1 MCGICGVIGIHK
13 SPRAEEITRR
23 MMGALQHR
31 GPDEEG
37 ILVAPLA
44 ALGMR
49 RLSIIDL
56 PGGSQPVFNETR
68 DVAVV
73 FNGEIYNFP
82 QLRKKLEGLGHSF
95 RTHSDTEVIVHA
107 YEEWGEQCLR
117 ELRGMFAF
125 AIWDTRPSGASG
137 GRFGDASRPARI
149 FLARDRLGIK
159 PLYYAAVDG
168 ALLFSSEVRSLLA
181 SGRVQ
186 PRLSPDSLEA
196 YLTFGSVVEPSTLVE
211 GVFSVPPA
219 HCLAFSADA
228 PPAKPS
234 PQPYW
239 IYSDAVVQRDEGP
252 KPRNIQ
258 EAAKQLRPLLEET
271 VRDHL
276 IADVPLG
283 VFLSSGLDSTSLV
296 ALGSR
301 FQSDLHTF
309 TVIFPEQRFSEAKIS
324 REIAKRFKTRH
335 QEVLLDSDTLA
346 TQLDDAVES
355 LDQPTMDGLNTYFVS
370 RAARQ
375 GGLKVALSGLGSDE
389 IFGGYST
396 FASTPRASLVAGIG
410 RWIPGPFRRLTAG
423 AAVRIA
429 SGDAVRKAAAAWR
442 SPMDF
447 PHAYYFTRLLFT
459 PFRVQRLLAPYFESK
474 GYSNSHENIWRERM
488 RETARQAGRLDSFTA
503 VSCFE
508 LQSYMVNTLLR
519 DTDSASMANSL
530 EVRVPFLDHRLVEYV
545 GRLPKRSKYKR
556 GIPKALLVEALSD
569 LLPDEVV
576 DQPKRTFTLPWDVW
590 LRGSLGARVARDLA
604 NLATPLQQYLNP
616 RSVQGAW
623 QNFAIGQTN
632 WSRPWSL
639 YVLNEW
645 VRRHVTDAASHPV
658 STAVAVHISAA
669 SASASKMRS

>member
-1 MCGICGVIGIHK
+1 MCGICGVIGIQR
-13 SPRAEEITRR
+13 SELAEEITRR
-23 MMGALQHR
+23 MMGALTHR
-31 GPDEEG
+31 GPDEDG
-37 ILVAPLA
+37 ILVAPSA

-56 PGGSQPVFNETR
+56 PGGHQPVFNETGN
-68 DVAVV
+68 VAVV
-73 FNGEIYNFP
+73 YNGEIYNFQ
-82 QLRKKLEGLGHSF
+82 QLRRTLEGLGHAF

-117 ELRGMFAF
+117 ELRGMFAI
-125 AIWDTRPSGASG
+125 AIWDARSSGSSG
-137 GRFGDASRPARI
+137 EAARGTRI

-159 PLYYAAVDG
+159 PLYYTVADG

-181 SGRVQ
+181 SGRIQ
-186 PRLSPDSLEA
+186 PRLSPDCLEA

-211 GVFSVPPA
+211 GIFSIPPG

-234 PQPYW
+234 PKPYW
-239 IYSDAVVQRDEGP
+239 IYSDAVLQQDGP
-252 KPRNIQ
+252 KPKNFQ

-276 IADVPLG
+276 ISDVPLG
-283 VFLSSGLDSTSLV
+283 VFLSSGLDSTTLV

-309 TVIFPEQRFSEAKIS
+309 TVVFPEQRFSEAKVS
-324 REIAKRFKTRH
+324 RETAKRFKTRH
-335 QEVLLDSDTLA
+335 QEVLLAPDILVA
-346 TQLDDAVES
+346 QLEDAVNS

-375 GGLKVALSGLGSDE
+375 AGLKVALSGLGSDE

-396 FASTPRASLVAGIG
+396 FVSTPRAAFVAGLG
-410 RWIPGPFRRLTAG
+410 RWIPGPFRRMTAG

-429 SGDAVRKAAAAWR
+429 AGDAVRKAAAAWR
-442 SPMDF
+442 SPRDF
-447 PHAYYFTRLLFT
+447 PHAYFFTRLLFT
-459 PFRVQRLLAPYFESK
+459 PSRVRRLLAPYYESS
-474 GYSNSHENIWRERM
+474 GYIKHDNPWRERM
-488 RETARQAGRLDSFTA
+488 RETARQARQLDSFTS

-519 DTDSASMANSL
+519 DTDTASMANSL
-530 EVRVPFLDHRLVEYV
+530 EVRVPFLDHRLVEFV
-545 GRLPKRSKYKR
+545 GRLPKNAKYTSEV
-556 GIPKALLVEALSD
+556 PKSLLVEALSD
-569 LLPDEVV
+569 VLPDDVV
-576 DQPKRTFTLPWDVW
+576 GQTKRTFTLPWDVW
-590 LRGSLGARVARDLA
+590 LRGPLGVRLSQDLA
-604 NLATPLQQYLNP
+604 NLTPPLRRYLNP
-616 RSVQGAW
+616 RAVRGAW
-623 QNFAIGQTN
+623 QNFVIGQTN

-645 VRRHVTDAASHPV
+645 VRHHVTDAASQPA
-658 STAVAVHISAA
+658 SAVEAVHTAAA
-669 SASASKMRS
+669 SAAASNPRP